1 MPAARSL
8 RRHSGFATEPPRRD
22 VRSWVW
28 HRGGVTA
35 PLAGIEALLV
45 DLDGVLYVDDEPV
58 TGAREAACAPPAWR

>member
-1 MPAARSL
+1 
-8 RRHSGFATEPPRRD
+8 
-22 VRSWVW
+22 VW